1 LSQFVNKVLTLFV
14 VTALI
19 LAATA
24 LALPVPATR
33 ATAVARARI
42 VSGARISFSTPPRN
56 AVKGKSG
63 LIEFQ

>member
-1 LSQFVNKVLTLFV
+1 LSQLVNKVLTLPV

-24 LALPVPATR
+24 LALPVPATQ

-42 VSGARISFSTPPRN
+42 IRGARISFSTPPRN
-56 AVKGKSG
+56 AAKSKSG